1 MKIEVIYN
9 GYEDIEVRFKDIET
23 IMNVKSLGDYSDNNS
38 KYYITK
44 WNEI

>member
-23 IMNVKSLGDYSDNNS
+23 IMNVKSVGEIKEDNK
-38 KYYITK
+38 KYIVS
-44 WNEI
+44 